1 MLHVTFAPVDWR
13 EIEARLRPF
22 LARRLAATDV
32 DDVLQDVAVRI
43 QRGLAGIRDDQRFTA
58 WLFQVARS
66 AIAEHGRARVRHPL
80 PAVAE
85 PPEAADDRDHADHGD
100 DDREAA
106 RALAACVAPF
116 VAHLPEPQRHALT
129 LVELEGLTIRE
140 AADLAGISVSGM
152 KSRVQRG
159 RSQLRRAMEDCCQIA
174 LDARGKVIEVTP
186 RPAPACCPSRE

>member
-1 MLHVTFAPVDWR
+1 MLHVTCAPVDWR
-13 EIEARLRPF
+13 EIETRLRPF

-43 QRGLAGIRDDQRFTA
+43 QRGLAGIRDDQRFAA

-66 AIAEHGRARVRHPL
+66 AIAEHGRARARHPL

-85 PPEAADDRDHADHGD
+85 PPETADDRDHADHGD

-159 RSQLRRAMEDCCQIA
+159 RAALRALFEECCEVQ
-174 LDARGKVIEVTP
+174 LDARGKVVEVAARSTS
-186 RPAPACCPSRE
+186 RCPS